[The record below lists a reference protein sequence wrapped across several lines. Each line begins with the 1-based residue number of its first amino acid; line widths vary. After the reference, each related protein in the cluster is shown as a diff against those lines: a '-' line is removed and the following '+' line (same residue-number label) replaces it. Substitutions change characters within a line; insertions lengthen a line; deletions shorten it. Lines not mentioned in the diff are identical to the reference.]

1 MSSEY
6 HGSKILL
13 VEDEVSLAIGLEYNL
28 KEEGYRV
35 KWVSDGKS
43 ALEMYQS
50 EKFDL
55 IILDIMLPYI
65 DGLQVAERIRERSPQ
80 LPILIL
86 TAKTTPED
94 KVHGLEIGAYD
105 YLTKPFHLKELL
117 LRVRGMLKRKAWY
130 MQTVDKRAIEKIGRY
145 EMNFDTMICSSQDK
159 QIQLTHLEA
168 SLLRYFIDNEGRV
181 ISRMELL
188 ENVWNI
194 DSSIETRT
202 VDNFIARFRKYFEDN
217 PAKPVHFKN
226 IRGAGYLFSHTTL

>member
-1 MSSEY
+1 VDSDY
-6 HGSKILL
+6 QGCKILL
-13 VEDEVSLAIGLEYNL
+13 VEDEESLAVGLEYNL

-35 KWVSDGKS
+35 KRASDGKS

-65 DGLQVAERIRERSPQ
+65 DGLQVAERIRKKSPQ

-94 KVHGLEIGAYD
+94 KVHGLEIGVDD

-130 MQTVDKRAIEKIGRY
+130 RQTVDKRALERIGKF
-145 EMNFDTMICSSQDK
+145 EMNFDTMICTAPDK
-159 QIQLTHLEA
+159 KIQLTHLEA

-181 ISRMELL
+181 ISRTELL

-226 IRGAGYLFSHTTL
+226 IRGAGYLFSRVIL